1 MKNVPIYQMLCDR
14 THEAAE
20 ESYQLLYHPTEAY
33 YKEEILVK
41 LKQGFTVRN
50 VVGEYI
56 MMPTGENIKYF
67 DGSII
72 LNDVSAFLVKHM
84 QNPITKEDLLSLVL
98 DEYEVERERA
108 EQDLDKFLETLKS
121 YDMIDM
127 MD

>member
-1 MKNVPIYQMLCDR
+1 MNFLKKMRIFFIYVQ
-14 THEAAE
+14 
-20 ESYQLLYHPTEAY
+20 
-33 YKEEILVK
+33 K
-41 LKQGFTVRN
+41 
-50 VVGEYI
+50 
-56 MMPTGENIKYF
+56 TGENIKNF

-84 QNPITKEDLLSLVL
+84 QNPITKEDLLGLVL